1 MAAPISLYFA
11 SIIFLL
17 FIIMLQILS
26 YIILKIFYSHL
37 SELRV
42 NRIFASFTLI
52 SISFAILIHIF
63 VLISQPISN
72 FCFLYETII
81 GLFVITTNSEY
92 LSLIILFFAFF
103 SFGSIY
109 QSFLIQ
115 RLYFIEFYI
124 IFLIC
129 IVTGMILTFSN
140 NLFLIYTLLEL
151 LTLSYFILASLKRTS
166 TFSSESGVKYFVIGS
181 IISCI
186 FLCSIFVLFS
196 IYSTANL
203 HTIDT
208 FLVKHLDR
216 TFFYSSQGQFTIY
229 AIFIFLFCIACKL
242 GMPVVHFWT
251 LDVYEGSPLG
261 ATIVFSYVTKII
273 LIDLVAKFLLIFK
286 GFIEPGH
293 LDTIMCMCGGSIGL
307 GLCFVLGQTR
317 AKRFLV
323 YTSIAQIGFPIM
335 AFIIGCR
342 DLPNIVW
349 YYKVG
354 YLYII
359 VYTLITIILWS
370 LYTNFHYHF
379 IVKNSKE
386 GSNFY
391 LTDFAKIKPTDDYL
405 FLIIS
410 AIFILASGIPPFAG
424 FYIKWYLGKGLLFVN
439 LGESDLGVIS
449 TIIFIFL
456 MIISVISMY
465 YYLRVLKWLSNSFV
479 YFKDKYT
486 IPKINKAFFVN
497 LYVDNDFLNY
507 YQIFTFLFLLNL
519 LYSCI
524 IFDTFWIDMMDIVV
538 SRYYISYPH

>member
-1 MAAPISLYFA
+1 
-11 SIIFLL
+11 
-17 FIIMLQILS
+17 
-26 YIILKIFYSHL
+26 
-37 SELRV
+37 
-42 NRIFASFTLI
+42 
-52 SISFAILIHIF
+52 
-63 VLISQPISN
+63 
-72 FCFLYETII
+72 
-81 GLFVITTNSEY
+81 
-92 LSLIILFFAFF
+92 
-103 SFGSIY
+103 
-109 QSFLIQ
+109 
-115 RLYFIEFYI
+115 
-124 IFLIC
+124 
-129 IVTGMILTFSN
+129 
-140 NLFLIYTLLEL
+140 
-151 LTLSYFILASLKRTS
+151 
-166 TFSSESGVKYFVIGS
+166 
-181 IISCI
+181 
-186 FLCSIFVLFS
+186 
-196 IYSTANL
+196 
-203 HTIDT
+203 
-208 FLVKHLDR
+208 
-216 TFFYSSQGQFTIY
+216 
-229 AIFIFLFCIACKL
+229 
-242 GMPVVHFWT
+242 
-251 LDVYEGSPLG
+251 
-261 ATIVFSYVTKII
+261 
-273 LIDLVAKFLLIFK
+273 
-286 GFIEPGH
+286 
-293 LDTIMCMCGGSIGL
+293 
-307 GLCFVLGQTR
+307 
-317 AKRFLV
+317 
-323 YTSIAQIGFPIM
+323 M

-391 LTDFAKIKPTDDYL
+391 LTDFAKIKPTDDYW